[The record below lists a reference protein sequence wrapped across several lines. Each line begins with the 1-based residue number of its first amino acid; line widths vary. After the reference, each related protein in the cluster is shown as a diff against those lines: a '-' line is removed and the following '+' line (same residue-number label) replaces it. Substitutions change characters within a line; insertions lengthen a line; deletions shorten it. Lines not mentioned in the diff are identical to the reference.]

1 MVTYY
6 ENYGPYV
13 QLAQTGYQEID
24 VSTINPDNF
33 MDHFNGILNIMRDG
47 IEQPDVQAYKIGV
60 HFNHDPE
67 YGLDPSDEFVTFTL
81 VDYWYNLIFW
91 TFSICIG
98 DIITVRY
105 IFNTTAITKK
115 NIEAYCN
122 KLIKA
127 HRKDI
132 NFMVLNN
139 LFDDMISKMKYID
152 EFAMYLANTVNF
164 TDTIKLMERYPDFNE
179 SIHADLSNTPIEDV
193 KAIGMDYTNMQIKYI
208 KANDHCLRDSF
219 TSGEAI
225 SPKQFKE
232 VSVNIG
238 TKPDGQGGIFPY
250 IINNSFMN
258 GGVENP
264 ESYVIDS
271 SVGRIAQILQKMN
284 VGTSGAF
291 ARLLET
297 NNLDTFLN
305 DDPNYCC
312 NTANFIKMTIKDAK
326 LLKLYDK
333 RYYKFNPHGPD
344 YLLDSDKDTD
354 LIGKTLYFR
363 SPITCQSYAR
373 GHGIC
378 HKCYGDLYYTNRDI
392 NPGKLAAELL
402 SEKYTQMLLSA
413 KHLLESAVI
422 EMKWNPEFFDIFK
435 IELNSINIDEDTDV
449 SGYYLVL
456 DSSKFDSDDDDD
468 SDGIIYEEF
477 TPSFDILYPD
487 GRIVTFHTVDEDN
500 IYLTEDLNRIL
511 KSKKAKEDD
520 GVYTIPLDAI
530 KDLPSIFSVKIQN
543 KELQR
548 TLERSKHIIDRKKD
562 TSSFDK
568 DSIVAEFINANLEG
582 GLVISAVHLETILA
596 NQMRDPD
603 NILEMPNWAI
613 ENAPYK
619 ILTLS
624 SALNYSPSITVNFEY
639 QRVGKTLVSPL
650 STKKHKP
657 SIFDLYFMEQP
668 QKFMVN
674 DEMVSDEFSSNDEY
688 DMKGNVD
695 AIYFV
700 SNDKGDQQ
708 E

>member
-13 QLAQTGYQEID
+13 QLAKTGYQEIE
-24 VSTINPDNF
+24 STSLTPDNY
-33 MDHFNGILNIMRDG
+33 MSHFNGILNIMKDG
-47 IEQPDVQAYKIGV
+47 IEQPDVQAYMIGV
-60 HFNHDPE
+60 QFPHDDLL
-67 YGLDPSDEFVTFTL
+67 GLNRSDEFVKFTL
-81 VDYWYNLIFW
+81 VDYWYNLLFW
-91 TFSICIG
+91 TFPICAG
-98 DIITVRY
+98 NVITVRY
-105 IFNTTAITKK
+105 IFDTRAITKGA
-115 NIEAYCN
+115 IVSFFN
-122 KLIKA
+122 KLIKSY
-127 HRKDI
+127 RKDM
-132 NFMVLNN
+132 NFMLLNN
-139 LFDDMISKMKYID
+139 LLDDSISKMKEID
-152 EFAMYLANTVNF
+152 TFALYLANTVNF
-164 TDTIKLMERYPDFNE
+164 KDTINLMEKYPEFNA
-179 SIHADLSNTPIEDV
+179 SMHADLSDTPIEDV
-193 KAIGMDYTNMQIKYI
+193 KSIGMDYTNMQIRYI
-208 KANDHCLRDSF
+208 KDNDHCLRDSF
-219 TSGEAI
+219 VSGEAI

-232 VSVNIG
+232 VSVNVG
-238 TKPDGQGGIFPY
+238 TKPDGQGRIFPY

-258 GGVENP
+258 GGVANP

-305 DDPNYCC
+305 DDPNYTC
-312 NTANFIKMTIKDAK
+312 NTANFIEITIKDAK
-326 LLKLYDK
+326 FLRLYDK
-333 RYYKFNPHGPD
+333 RYYKINPHGVD
-344 YLLDSDKDTD
+344 YLLDADRDTH

-373 GHGIC
+373 GTGIC

-413 KHLLESAVI
+413 KHLLESAVV
-422 EMKWNPEFFDIFK
+422 EMKWNPEFFDIFN
-435 IELNSINIDEDTDV
+435 IELNTINIDEDTDV
-449 SGYYLVL
+449 SGFFMIL

-477 TPSFDILYPD
+477 TPSFDIRYPD
-487 GRIVTFHTVDEDN
+487 GHVVTFHTVDEDN
-500 IYLTEDLNRIL
+500 IYLTEDLNRVL
-511 KSKKAKEDD
+511 KSKKSKEDD
-520 GVYTIPLDAI
+520 GIYTIPLDAV
-530 KDLPSIFSVKIQN
+530 KSLPSIFTVKIQN

-548 TLERSKHIIDRKKD
+548 TLERSKHIIDREKD
-562 TSSFDK
+562 TSSFNK
-568 DSIVAEFINANLEG
+568 NTIVSEFINANLEG
-582 GLVISAVHLETILA
+582 GLVISAVHLEVLLS

-657 SIFDLYFMEQP
+657 SIFDLYFMEKP
-668 QKFMVN
+668 QDFMVN
-674 DEMVSDEFSSNDEY
+674 TEMVSDKFHEKDEY
-688 DMKGNVD
+688 DMKGNKD

-700 SNDKGDQQ
+700 TPDKGSKD
-708 E
+708 